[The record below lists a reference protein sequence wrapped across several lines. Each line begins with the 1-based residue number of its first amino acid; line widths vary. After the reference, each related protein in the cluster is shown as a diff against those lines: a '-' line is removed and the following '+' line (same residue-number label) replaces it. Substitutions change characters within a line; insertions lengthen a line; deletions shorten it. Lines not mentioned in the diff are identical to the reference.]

1 MNIFWTERRE
11 MEKLDFSEQ
20 AIRKVA
26 FTNSKEEADRL
37 KKEFKIVTHTVKSAR
52 KYFPNAIGM

>member
-1 MNIFWTERRE
+1 
-11 MEKLDFSEQ
+11 MEKQSIILDFSEK

-37 KKEFKIVTHTVKSAR
+37 KKELNMQI
-52 KYFPNAIGM
+52 YFPSELASFESETDVYVLLGG

>member
-1 MNIFWTERRE
+1 
-11 MEKLDFSEQ
+11 MEKQSIVLDFSEK

-37 KKEFKIVTHTVKSAR
+37 KKEFNMQI
-52 KYFPNAIGM
+52 YFPSELASFGSETEVYVLFSG